1 MTWFLDGNN
10 ILGVATSAPRAEGD
24 REQLLHRL
32 LRLRL
37 PKPCTV
43 VFDGPPPGPAVAS
56 EFGMGSVRVAYAG
69 NRTADELILSRVR
82 PGDRVVTA
90 DRDLATRCR
99 GKGARTVNP
108 REFLGGL
115 KPAATAH
122 AQEKPPDT
130 AVDVDDWME
139 YYKKED

>member
-10 ILGVATSAPRAEGD
+10 ILGVATSAPRGEGD

-56 EFGMGSVRVAYAG
+56 EFGMGSVRVVYAG
-69 NRTADELILSRVR
+69 NRTADELILSRIK
-82 PGDRVVTA
+82 PGDHVVTA
-90 DRDLATRCR
+90 DRDLAIRSR
-99 GKGARTVNP
+99 GLRARTVNP

-115 KPAATAH
+115 KPAATTH
-122 AQEKPPDT
+122 GEEKPSDT

-139 YYKKED
+139 YFGKED